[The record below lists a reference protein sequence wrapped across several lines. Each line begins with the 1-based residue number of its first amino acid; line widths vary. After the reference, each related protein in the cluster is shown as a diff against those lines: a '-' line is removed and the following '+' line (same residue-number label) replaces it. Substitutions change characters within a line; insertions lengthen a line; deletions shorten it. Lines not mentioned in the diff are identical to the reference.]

1 VALPHGHWVLVGFGS
16 FGRAISGMMMG
27 SDLSWTGIDQRAFP
41 DEEDLIVGNGLS
53 DEALLQAGI
62 ERAIGVVAGTG
73 SDATN
78 LAVVLS
84 ARRLKQGLYVVIRQN
99 QIANR
104 RLIDAARADMR
115 FVQSQVMAQECLQ
128 FLTTQ
133 LLNKFLTLARDQPND
148 WAAEV
153 CGGLHRLVGDV
164 VPNNWSVTCT
174 VSGLGLRR
182 ALVERPEPPL
192 TIAHLLT
199 DPDERDVRLNALALL
214 LVRNGRDILMPDE
227 RTHIVAGDCILFAGE
242 SESEFL
248 QRRLL
253 NDNFAIDYV
262 RTGVEPP
269 RTWIG
274 HLIERVQSGRSH
286 EESK

>member
-1 VALPHGHWVLVGFGS
+1 
-16 FGRAISGMMMG
+16 
-27 SDLSWTGIDQRAFP
+27 
-41 DEEDLIVGNGLS
+41 LIVGNGLS

-62 ERAIGVVAGTG
+62 ERAVGVVAGTG

-84 ARRLKQGLYVVIRQN
+84 ARRLRQGLCVVIRQN

-148 WAAEV
+148 WAADV
-153 CGGLHRLVGDV
+153 CARLHQLFGEL

-174 VSGLGLRR
+174 VSQLGLRR
-182 ALVERPEPPL
+182 ALIERPEPPL
-192 TIAHLLT
+192 TIAHLRA
-199 DPDERDVRLNALALL
+199 DPDERHECLKTIALL

-227 RTHIVAGDCILFAGE
+227 QTRIVAGDRILFAGE
-242 SESEFL
+242 AEAEFL
-248 QRRLL
+248 QRRLQ

-269 RTWIG
+269 RTWVG
-274 HLIERVQSGRSH
+274 HLIERVQNGRSQ
-286 EESK
+286 